1 MEKKGNSIDSAI
13 NEQKEELKEWKKELE
28 NNLSKNTYRKENL
41 FIVSKYWFDR
51 YDNFVLNS
59 NNDLEE
65 SIEKNDEIKDNN
77 NELFSAFTESTIN
90 VEELPKIFV
99 INKNIWLNIRSKFND
114 LNTITTEGIF
124 SNELLTLKIL
134 NSIYC
139 FVFFDKKKKL
149 RQGYIQILDIDDEGK
164 IMENLREK
172 GIFKFLK
179 EKLTSIGDD
188 IINRKT
194 TKYHIYIF
202 KTFIEDNENANLSEL
217 EKAIIQRKKTMDFKK
232 LFEKKEKKDEIN
244 YFFGTKSFD
253 VKKTKTINENE
264 KMGEWAKKLKNLF
277 SFRTEQKVLRSKDN
291 KKKDKDNQNS
301 FFPEKSIKRE
311 YKPGVIG
318 LKNVGA
324 TCYMNATIQCFSN
337 IKRFRMNLLKICL
350 DLGQDKNDKKLS
362 FALAVVFYNLWE
374 NLENKEYAP
383 NNFKETI
390 GEMNPLFRGIAAN
403 DPKDLVIFLMQ
414 TIHKEL
420 NYPPQKQLINNYMI
434 NTSNFNDV
442 FNEFIQHFTNNN
454 NSIVCEEFY
463 GCSNSMTTCAKC
475 STTIHNTQAI
485 NILIFPLEEVKKYV
499 NKEKSVTIEDCFLH
513 YEKQDIYPSFYCNY
527 CRQLYPAYNQNK
539 LIYTPP
545 TLIINLNRGRGI
557 QYDVGIEFGENLNIR
572 KYVYAEES
580 PNYYELVGVISHFGS
595 NDMGGHFIAFCK
607 NVDNCNWYKYND
619 GIVTLADFNDIKKGG
634 LPYVLFYSFIQT

>member
-1 MEKKGNSIDSAI
+1 MENKGNSIDLVI
-13 NEQKEELKEWKKELE
+13 NEQKEELNEWKKELE
-28 NNLSKNTYRKENL
+28 NNLCKKTYRKEHL

-51 YDNFVLNS
+51 YDSFVLNS
-59 NNDLEE
+59 NNDLKK
-65 SIEKNDEIKDNN
+65 SIEKNDEIKNNN
-77 NELFSAFTESTIN
+77 NELFSAFTESKIN
-90 VEELPKIFV
+90 VQELPKIFV
-99 INKNIWLNIRSKFND
+99 INKNIWLNIRNKFND

-124 SNELLTLKIL
+124 TNELLTLKIL

-139 FVFFDKKKKL
+139 FVFLDKKKNL
-149 RQGYIQILDIDDEGK
+149 RQGYIQILDADNEEK

-172 GIFKFLK
+172 GIFQFLK
-179 EKLTSIGDD
+179 EKLTTIGDD
-188 IINRKT
+188 TINKKT

-202 KTFIEDNENANLSEL
+202 KTFIEDKENANLSES
-217 EKAIIQRKKTMDFKK
+217 EKAIIQRKKSMDFKK
-232 LFEKKEKKDEIN
+232 LFKKNEKEDEIN
-244 YFFGTKSFD
+244 CFFATKSFD

-277 SFRTEQKVLRSKDN
+277 FFRREHPEVLRSKDN
-291 KKKDKDNQNS
+291 KEKSNQNPYL
-301 FFPEKSIKRE
+301 PEKSIKRE

-337 IKRFRMNLLKICL
+337 IKRFRMNLLTICQ
-350 DLGQDKNDKKLS
+350 DLSQDKHDKKLS
-362 FALAVVFYNLWE
+362 FALAEVFHYLWE
-374 NLENKEYAP
+374 DLENKEYAP

-420 NYPPQKQLINNYMI
+420 NYPPQKQLNNNYMI
-434 NTSNFNDV
+434 NSSNFNDV

-499 NKEKSVTIEDCFLH
+499 NKEKSVTIEDCFSH

-557 QYDVGIEFGENLNIR
+557 QYDVGIEFGQNLNIR

-580 PNYYELVGVISHFGS
+580 PNYYELVGVISHFSS

-619 GIVTLADFNDIKKGG
+619 GIVTSADFNDIKQGG